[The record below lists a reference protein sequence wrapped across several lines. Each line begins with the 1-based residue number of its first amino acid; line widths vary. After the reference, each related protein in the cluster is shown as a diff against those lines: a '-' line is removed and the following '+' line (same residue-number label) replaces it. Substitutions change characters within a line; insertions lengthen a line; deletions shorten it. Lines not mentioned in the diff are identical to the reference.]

1 MRKVKMS
8 WPELDVAVEFELEEA
23 NKELCD
29 EFWNELPLVAV
40 QEHASVSGEMMY
52 CWVNMLSF
60 AKVPFRSCTPKV
72 RLAVCPIRKELA
84 IKSL

>member
-40 QEHASVSGEMMY
+40 QEHASVSGEM
-52 CWVNMLSF
+52 SI
-60 AKVPFRSCTPKV
+60 AG
-72 RLAVCPIRKELA
+72 
-84 IKSL
+84 